1 MSDDELQKNIFC
13 IGKTWKKG
21 QKKLSQKKNIIIHII
36 YPLYGKD
43 FLGPVAFKP
52 IEDQDHQYLAYNLTK
67 PYVVGTWKNLFTEKV
82 LLSRNNIGF
91 LVSNKDGG
99 M

>member
-52 IEDQDHQYLAYNLTK
+52 IEDQDHQYLAYNQTLCCGYLK
-67 PYVVGTWKNLFTEKV
+67 ESFHWEGSFE
-82 LLSRNNIGF
+82 
-91 LVSNKDGG
+91 
-99 M
+99 